1 MNLDLWGE
9 DDLNLDLEVSSVLS
23 IHKVWLRLLMVIK
36 NAVTRVIRDN

>member
-9 DDLNLDLEVSSVLS
+9 YNLDLDLEVNSVLS
-23 IHKVWLRLLMVIK
+23 IQKVWLRLLMVIK